1 MKFTGLS
8 ATLLI
13 IGIARHVAMADEPAR
28 ESATGVAHRD
38 ATTYQ
43 LQYKFRRGEEI
54 RTKVAQVATI
64 ETTIG
69 GSTQTTEMK
78 SYSTKLWRIT
88 AVDESGAMTLENLVE
103 NVDLRNQMSGR
114 QEVRYNSQTDSAAPL
129 GYEDVAKS
137 IGKVLS
143 VVTIGSTGEV
153 LKRED
158 KAKRPVADQSGNI
171 LVPPLP
177 KEPIPIG
184 HVWSVPTEVN
194 VAVDDS
200 GVRTIKTRQRYEL
213 EQVKNGVATIA
224 VETQILTP
232 TNDPKIRVQ
241 LIQRLLKGHIRFDI
255 AAGRILNQRT
265 DLDERVLGFSGA
277 ESSMHYVARFT
288 EDLLAPSDTTAA
300 NGKSAT
306 NHATR

>member
-1 MKFTGLS
+1 MKSFGL
-8 ATLLI
+8 
-13 IGIARHVAMADEPAR
+13 RAMVMILAVTQHAAAADE
-28 ESATGVAHRD
+28 HRD
-38 ATTYQ
+38 TTTYQ
-43 LQYKFRRGEEI
+43 LQYKFHRGEEI

-114 QEVRYNSQTDSAAPL
+114 QEVRYNSQTDAAAPL

-153 LKRED
+153 LKRDD
-158 KAKRPVADQSGNI
+158 KLKRPVADQSGNM

-194 VAVDDS
+194 VAVDEG
-200 GVRTIKTRQRYEL
+200 GVRAIKTRQRYEL
-213 EQVKNGVATIA
+213 EQVKNGEATIA

-241 LIQRLLKGHIRFDI
+241 LIQRLSKGHIRFDI
-255 AAGRILNQRT
+255 EAGRILSQRT

-277 ESSMHYVARFT
+277 ESAMHYVARFT
-288 EDLLAPSDTTAA
+288 EELLPTASKATAA
-300 NGKSAT
+300 AT
-306 NHATR
+306 STRPAKR

>member
-1 MKFTGLS
+1 MRFSGFQ
-8 ATLLI
+8 AALLI
-13 IGIARHVAMADEPAR
+13 VILARNAAVADDVAKRAANSSKKTV
-28 ESATGVAHRD
+28 SAE
-38 ATTYQ
+38 TYQ
-43 LQYKFRRGEEI
+43 LHYKFHRGEEI
-54 RTKVAQVATI
+54 RTKVAQVASI

-78 SYSTKLWRIT
+78 SYSTKLWRII

-143 VVTIGSTGEV
+143 VVTLSPTGEV

-158 KAKRPVADQSGNI
+158 KAKRPVADQSGNM
-171 LVPPLP
+171 LVPLLP

-184 HVWSVPTEVN
+184 HVWSVPAEVN

-200 GVRTIKTRQRYEL
+200 GVRAIKTRQRYEL
-213 EQVKNGVATIA
+213 EQVENGVATIA

-241 LIQRLLKGHIRFDI
+241 LIQRLSKGHIRFDI
-255 AAGRILNQRT
+255 KAGRILSQQT

-288 EDLLAPSDTTAA
+288 EELLPTT
-300 NGKSAT
+300 GKTVAIGKTSKSTAK
-306 NHATR
+306 

>member
-1 MKFTGLS
+1 MNFSRRFAALFVFFLALRLS
-8 ATLLI
+8 HA
-13 IGIARHVAMADEPAR
+13 GDQAA
-28 ESATGVAHRD
+28 
-38 ATTYQ
+38 TYQ

-54 RTKVAQVATI
+54 RTKVAQVSTI
-64 ETTIG
+64 ETTIA

-88 AVDESGAMTLENLVE
+88 EVEQSGAMTLENLVE
-103 NVDLRNQMSGR
+103 NVDMRNQMSGR
-114 QEVRYNSQTDSAAPL
+114 QEVRYNSQTDAAAPP

-143 VVTIGSTGEV
+143 IVTIAPTGAV

-158 KAKRPVADQSGNI
+158 KGRRPAAEQRGSL
-171 LVPPLP
+171 LVPLLP

-184 HVWSVPTEVN
+184 HVWSVSTDVD
-194 VAVDDS
+194 VATDD
-200 GVRTIKTRQRYEL
+200 GGARPIKTRQRYEL
-213 EQVKNGVATIA
+213 ERVEKGVATIA

-232 TNDPKIRVQ
+232 TSDPKIRVQ
-241 LIQRLLKGHIRFDI
+241 LIQRLSKGHIRFDTE
-255 AAGRILNQRT
+255 AGRILSQQT

-288 EDLLAPSDTTAA
+288 EELLPAT
-300 NGKSAT
+300 GKSVAADT
-306 NHATR
+306 KAPHPAKR